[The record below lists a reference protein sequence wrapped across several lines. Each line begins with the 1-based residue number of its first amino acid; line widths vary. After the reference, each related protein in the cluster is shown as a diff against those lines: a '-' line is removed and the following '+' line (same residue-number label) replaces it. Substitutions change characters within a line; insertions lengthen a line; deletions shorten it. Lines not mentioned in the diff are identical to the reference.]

1 MLSGVR
7 RRPRL
12 LTTKTTKSTHRQM
25 FQFLKHIF
33 QTPSLAGSPKNLR
46 FLGCTRREGRG
57 GSCVLLLLLLLSCR
71 GPEIILPSEEEQRG
85 DTMHTEVQG
94 FYLLNE
100 GNMGSNKATLDYYD
114 YTTATYKR
122 NIFAEANPDIT
133 QGLGDVGND
142 LRIYGNRLYAV
153 INCSNLIEVMEATTA
168 KHIGQ
173 INIHNCRYL
182 AFADGYG
189 YCTSYAGPVQIGN
202 TQIGYVA
209 KFDTA
214 TLRIVHVGFQPDG
227 LEVVGTRLYVANSGG
242 YLSPNYERTLS
253 VIDLNTFRVLDT
265 IPVAPNLHRVQADHL
280 GQLWLNSRGDYYDTP
295 SRLYCLTLK
304 EVRSEVSSRFIG
316 SRTIDTTGDVPT
328 LSRTV
333 ETSKNSAQNATIDI
347 SLDSIDIPVSN
358 FTILGDSLYFCGI
371 QFSYITYEDEITYGV
386 IDIRTHQLLT
396 TRLITDSITLVK
408 PYGIAVH
415 PTTREIYITDAG
427 NYVTPGM
434 LYCFS
439 PQGDFKWSVRTG
451 DIPSA
456 ICFLWNHEQGTKS
469 QD

>member
-1 MLSGVR
+1 
-7 RRPRL
+7 
-12 LTTKTTKSTHRQM
+12 M

-57 GSCVLLLLLLLSCR
+57 GSFVLLLLLLLSCR

-85 DTMHTEVQG
+85 DTLHTEVQG

-122 NIFAEANPDIT
+122 NIFAEANSDIT

-153 INCSNLIEVMEATTA
+153 INCSNLIEVMDATTA

-173 INIHNCRYL
+173 LNIPNCRYL

-214 TLRIVHVGFQPDG
+214 TLRIVDTCHVGFQPDG
-227 LEVVGTRLYVANSGG
+227 LEVVGNRLYVANSGG
-242 YLSPNYERTLS
+242 YLAPDYDSTLS
-253 VIDLNTFRVLDT
+253 VIDLASFKQVAT

-280 GQLWLNSRGDYYDTP
+280 GQLWVSSRGDYFGTP
-295 SRLYCLTLK
+295 SRLFCLSL
-304 EVRSEVSSRFIG
+304 SS
-316 SRTIDTTGDVPT
+316 TT
-328 LSRTV
+328 
-333 ETSKNSAQNATIDI
+333 N
-347 SLDSIDIPVSN
+347 SLDTLNIPVSN
-358 FTILGDSLYFCGI
+358 FTILGDSLYYI
-371 QFSYITYEDEITYGV
+371 STEYSYETYEDVISYGIV
-386 IDIRTHQLLT
+386 NVRAHQPIQHH
-396 TRLITDSITLVK
+396 LITDGTTLVK

-439 PQGDFKWSVRTG
+439 PQGILQWSVRTG

-456 ICFLWNHEQGTKS
+456 ICFLWNQEQGTKN

>member
-1 MLSGVR
+1 ML
-7 RRPRL
+7 
-12 LTTKTTKSTHRQM
+12 
-25 FQFLKHIF
+25 QFLKHIF
-33 QTPSLAGSPKNLR
+33 QTPSL
-46 FLGCTRREGRG
+46 CREGRG

-153 INCSNLIEVMEATTA
+153 INCSNLIEVMDAPTA

-173 INIHNCRYL
+173 LNIPNCRYL

-214 TLRIVHVGFQPDG
+214 TLRIVDTCHVGFQPDG
-227 LEVVGTRLYVANSGG
+227 LEVVGNRLYVANSGG
-242 YLSPNYERTLS
+242 YLAPDYDSTLS
-253 VIDLNTFRVLDT
+253 VIDLASFKQVAT

-280 GQLWLNSRGDYYDTP
+280 GQLWVSSRGDYFDTP
-295 SRLYCLTLK
+295 SRLFCLSL
-304 EVRSEVSSRFIG
+304 SS
-316 SRTIDTTGDVPT
+316 TT
-328 LSRTV
+328 
-333 ETSKNSAQNATIDI
+333 N
-347 SLDSIDIPVSN
+347 SLDTLNIPVSN
-358 FTILGDSLYFCGI
+358 FCILGDSLYYI
-371 QFSYITYEDEITYGV
+371 STEYSYETYEDVISYGIV
-386 IDIRTHQLLT
+386 NVRTHQLLT
-396 TRLITDSITLVK
+396 TYLITDGTTLVK

-439 PQGDFKWSVRTG
+439 PQGILQWSVRTG

-456 ICFLWNHEQGTKS
+456 ICFLCGARNKEPRAKTKMLR
-469 QD
+469 

>member
-1 MLSGVR
+1 MG
-7 RRPRL
+7 L
-12 LTTKTTKSTHRQM
+12 L
-25 FQFLKHIF
+25 F
-33 QTPSLAGSPKNLR
+33 
-46 FLGCTRREGRG
+46 
-57 GSCVLLLLLLLSCR
+57 LLLLSCR
-71 GPEIILPSEEEQRG
+71 GPEIILPSEEEQKG
-85 DTMHTEVQG
+85 DTIHTEVQG

-114 YTTATYKR
+114 YTTATYTR
-122 NIFAEANPDIT
+122 NIFNEANPDIT

-142 LRIYGNRLYAV
+142 LRIYGGKLYAV
-153 INCSNLIEVMEATTA
+153 INCSNLIEVMDAPTA
-168 KHIGQ
+168 KHIAQ
-173 INIHNCRYL
+173 INIPNCRYL

-214 TLRIVHVGFQPDG
+214 TLRIVDTCHVGFQPDG

-253 VIDLNTFRVLDT
+253 VIDLATFQVVDT

-280 GQLWLNSRGDYYDTP
+280 GQLWVNSRGDYYDTP

-316 SRTIDTTGDVPT
+316 SRTKDATGDADVSPVAET
-328 LSRTV
+328 FKEVRSPGRTQSAEDDSKGSLNTV
-333 ETSKNSAQNATIDI
+333 ENATMAIP
-347 SLDSIDIPVSN
+347 LDSIDIPVSN
-358 FTILGDSLYFCGI
+358 FTILGDSLYFCGT

-439 PQGDFKWSVRTG
+439 PQGTLKWSVRTG

-456 ICFLWNHEQGTKS
+456 ICFLKGNPTSSKPRRG
-469 QD
+469 DID

>member
-1 MLSGVR
+1 ML
-7 RRPRL
+7 
-12 LTTKTTKSTHRQM
+12 
-25 FQFLKHIF
+25 QFLKHIF
-33 QTPSLAGSPKNLR
+33 HTSSLAGSPKNLR

-57 GSCVLLLLLLLSCR
+57 ESCLLLLFLLLSCR
-71 GPEIILPSEEEQRG
+71 GPEIILPSEEEQKG
-85 DTMHTEVQG
+85 DTIHSEVQG

-114 YTTATYKR
+114 YTTATYTR
-122 NIFAEANPDIT
+122 NIFNEANPDIT

-142 LRIYGNRLYAV
+142 LRIYGGKLYAV
-153 INCSNLIEVMEATTA
+153 INCSNLIEVMDAPTA
-168 KHIGQ
+168 KHIAQ
-173 INIHNCRYL
+173 INIPNCRYL

-214 TLRIVHVGFQPDG
+214 TLRIVDTCHVGFQPDG

-242 YLSPNYERTLS
+242 YLSPNYECTLS

-280 GQLWLNSRGDYYDTP
+280 GQLWLNSRGDYYDIP

-304 EVRSEVSSRFIG
+304 EVRSPG
-316 SRTIDTTGDVPT
+316 RTTDTTGDAGVSPA
-328 LSRTV
+328 V
-333 ETSKNSAQNATIDI
+333 ETSKNSVKNAIMDI
-347 SLDSIDIPVSN
+347 PLDSIDIPVSN
-358 FTILGDSLYFCGI
+358 FTILGDSLYFCGT

-396 TRLITDSITLVK
+396 THLITDSITLVK

-439 PQGDFKWSVRTG
+439 PQGNFQWSVRTG

-456 ICFLWNHEQGTKS
+456 ICFLKGNPTYSKPRRG
-469 QD
+469 DID

>member
-1 MLSGVR
+1 
-7 RRPRL
+7 
-12 LTTKTTKSTHRQM
+12 
-25 FQFLKHIF
+25 
-33 QTPSLAGSPKNLR
+33 
-46 FLGCTRREGRG
+46 
-57 GSCVLLLLLLLSCR
+57 
-71 GPEIILPSEEEQRG
+71 
-85 DTMHTEVQG
+85 MHTEVQG

-153 INCSNLIEVMEATTA
+153 INCSNLIEVMDATTA

-173 INIHNCRYL
+173 LNIPNCRYL

-214 TLRIVHVGFQPDG
+214 TLRIVDTCHVGFQPDG
-227 LEVVGTRLYVANSGG
+227 LEVVGNRLYVANSGG
-242 YLSPNYERTLS
+242 YLAPDYDSTLS
-253 VIDLNTFRVLDT
+253 IIDLASFKRVAT

-280 GQLWLNSRGDYYDTP
+280 GQLWVSSRGDYFDTP
-295 SRLYCLTLK
+295 SRLFCLSL
-304 EVRSEVSSRFIG
+304 SS
-316 SRTIDTTGDVPT
+316 TT
-328 LSRTV
+328 
-333 ETSKNSAQNATIDI
+333 N
-347 SLDSIDIPVSN
+347 SLDTLNIPVSN
-358 FTILGDSLYFCGI
+358 FTILGDSLYYI
-371 QFSYITYEDEITYGV
+371 STEYSYETYEDVISYGIV
-386 IDIRTHQLLT
+386 NVRTHQLLT
-396 TRLITDSITLVK
+396 TYLITDGTTLVK

-439 PQGDFKWSVRTG
+439 PQGILQWSVRTG

-456 ICFLWNHEQGTKS
+456 ICFIWNQEQGTKTKML
-469 QD
+469 

>member
-1 MLSGVR
+1 MGPVVLWW
-7 RRPRL
+7 
-12 LTTKTTKSTHRQM
+12 
-25 FQFLKHIF
+25 
-33 QTPSLAGSPKNLR
+33 
-46 FLGCTRREGRG
+46 
-57 GSCVLLLLLLLSCR
+57 VLLFLLSCR

-173 INIHNCRYL
+173 INIPNCRYL
-182 AFADGYG
+182 TFADGYG

-214 TLRIVHVGFQPDG
+214 TLRIVDTCHVGFQPDG
-227 LEVVGTRLYVANSGG
+227 LEVVGNRLYVANSGG
-242 YLSPNYERTLS
+242 YLAPDYDSTLS
-253 VIDLNTFRVLDT
+253 VIDLASFKQVAT

-280 GQLWLNSRGDYYDTP
+280 GQLWVSSRGDYFDTP
-295 SRLYCLTLK
+295 SRLFCLSL
-304 EVRSEVSSRFIG
+304 SS
-316 SRTIDTTGDVPT
+316 TT
-328 LSRTV
+328 
-333 ETSKNSAQNATIDI
+333 N
-347 SLDSIDIPVSN
+347 SLDTLNIPVSN
-358 FTILGDSLYFCGI
+358 FCILGDSLYYI
-371 QFSYITYEDEITYGV
+371 STEYSYETYEDIICYGIV
-386 IDIRTHQLLT
+386 DIRTHQSIQNH
-396 TRLITDSITLVK
+396 LITDGTTLVK

-427 NYVTPGM
+427 NYVTPGV

-439 PQGDFKWSVRTG
+439 PQGILQWSVRTG

-456 ICFLWNHEQGTKS
+456 IGFLWSQEQGTKS

>member
-1 MLSGVR
+1 ML
-7 RRPRL
+7 
-12 LTTKTTKSTHRQM
+12 
-25 FQFLKHIF
+25 QFLKHIF
-33 QTPSLAGSPKNLR
+33 QTPSL
-46 FLGCTRREGRG
+46 CREGRG
-57 GSCVLLLLLLLSCR
+57 GSSRVGVGLLLLLLLSCR
-71 GPEIILPSEEEQRG
+71 GPEIILPSEEEQKG
-85 DTMHTEVQG
+85 DTIHSEVQG

-114 YTTATYKR
+114 YTTATYTR
-122 NIFAEANPDIT
+122 NIFNEANPDIT

-142 LRIYGNRLYAV
+142 LRIYGGKLYAV
-153 INCSNLIEVMEATTA
+153 INCSNLIEVMDAPTA
-168 KHIGQ
+168 KHIAQ
-173 INIHNCRYL
+173 INIPNCRYL

-214 TLRIVHVGFQPDG
+214 TLRIVDTCHVGFQPDG

-280 GQLWLNSRGDYYDTP
+280 GQLWLNSRGDYYNTP
-295 SRLYCLTLK
+295 SRLYCLTASLGNGQGGG
-304 EVRSEVSSRFIG
+304 E
-316 SRTIDTTGDVPT
+316 RT
-328 LSRTV
+328 
-333 ETSKNSAQNATIDI
+333 DI

-371 QFSYITYEDEITYGV
+371 QFSYITYEEEITYGV

>member
-1 MLSGVR
+1 ML
-7 RRPRL
+7 
-12 LTTKTTKSTHRQM
+12 
-25 FQFLKHIF
+25 QFLTHIF
-33 QTPSLAGSPKNLR
+33 HTLPPFKVGQGWV
-46 FLGCTRREGRG
+46 FLF
-57 GSCVLLLLLLLSCR
+57 LLSCR

-153 INCSNLIEVMEATTA
+153 INCSNLIEVMDAPTA

-173 INIHNCRYL
+173 LNIPNCRYL

-214 TLRIVHVGFQPDG
+214 TLRIVDTCHVGFQPDG
-227 LEVVGTRLYVANSGG
+227 LEVVGNRLYVANSGG
-242 YLSPNYERTLS
+242 YLAPDYDSTLS
-253 VIDLNTFRVLDT
+253 VIDLASFKQVAT

-280 GQLWLNSRGDYYDTP
+280 GQLWVSSRGDYFDTP
-295 SRLYCLTLK
+295 SRLFCLSL
-304 EVRSEVSSRFIG
+304 SS
-316 SRTIDTTGDVPT
+316 TT
-328 LSRTV
+328 
-333 ETSKNSAQNATIDI
+333 N
-347 SLDSIDIPVSN
+347 SLDTLNIPVSN
-358 FTILGDSLYFCGI
+358 FTILGDSLYYI
-371 QFSYITYEDEITYGV
+371 STEYSYETYEDVISYGIV
-386 IDIRTHQLLT
+386 DIRTHQPIQNH
-396 TRLITDSITLVK
+396 LITDGTTLVK

-439 PQGDFKWSVRTG
+439 PQGILQWSVRTG

-456 ICFLWNHEQGTKS
+456 ICFLWSQEQGTKS

>member
-1 MLSGVR
+1 ML
-7 RRPRL
+7 
-12 LTTKTTKSTHRQM
+12 
-25 FQFLKHIF
+25 QFLTHIF
-33 QTPSLAGSPKNLR
+33 HTLPPFKGGQGR
-46 FLGCTRREGRG
+46 VFLPPFQVGLGW
-57 GSCVLLLLLLLSCR
+57 VFLILLSCR

-173 INIHNCRYL
+173 INIPNCRYL

-214 TLRIVHVGFQPDG
+214 TLRIVDTCHVGFQPDG
-227 LEVVGTRLYVANSGG
+227 LEVVGNRLYVANSGG
-242 YLSPNYERTLS
+242 YLAPDYDSTLS
-253 VIDLNTFRVLDT
+253 VIDLASFKQVAT

-280 GQLWLNSRGDYYDTP
+280 GQLWVSSRGDYFGTP
-295 SRLYCLTLK
+295 SRLFCLSL
-304 EVRSEVSSRFIG
+304 SS
-316 SRTIDTTGDVPT
+316 TT
-328 LSRTV
+328 
-333 ETSKNSAQNATIDI
+333 N
-347 SLDSIDIPVSN
+347 SLDTLNIPISN
-358 FTILGDSLYFCGI
+358 FCILGDSLYYI
-371 QFSYITYEDEITYGV
+371 STEYSYETYEDIICYGIV
-386 IDIRTHQLLT
+386 DIRTHQSIQNH
-396 TRLITDSITLVK
+396 LITDGTTLVK

-434 LYCFS
+434 LYCFL
-439 PQGDFKWSVRTG
+439 PQGILQWSVRTG

-456 ICFLWNHEQGTKS
+456 ICFLWSQEQGTKS

>member
-1 MLSGVR
+1 M
-7 RRPRL
+7 
-12 LTTKTTKSTHRQM
+12 HRHI
-25 FQFLKHIF
+25 FQFLTHIF
-33 QTPSLAGSPKNLR
+33 HSLPPFKECLGRVFLPS
-46 FLGCTRREGRG
+46 FVGRG
-57 GSCVLLLLLLLSCR
+57 GGGPVGLGWVFLFLLSCR

-85 DTMHTEVQG
+85 DTMHTEVRG

-153 INCSNLIEVMEATTA
+153 INCSNLIEVMDATTA

-173 INIHNCRYL
+173 LNIPNCRYL

-214 TLRIVHVGFQPDG
+214 TLRIVDTCHVGFQPDG
-227 LEVVGTRLYVANSGG
+227 LEVVGNRLYVANSGG
-242 YLSPNYERTLS
+242 YLAPDYDSTLS
-253 VIDLNTFRVLDT
+253 VIDLASFKQVAT

-280 GQLWLNSRGDYYDTP
+280 GQLWVSSRGDYFDIP
-295 SRLYCLTLK
+295 SRLFCLSL
-304 EVRSEVSSRFIG
+304 SS
-316 SRTIDTTGDVPT
+316 TT
-328 LSRTV
+328 
-333 ETSKNSAQNATIDI
+333 N
-347 SLDSIDIPVSN
+347 SLDTLNIPVSN
-358 FTILGDSLYFCGI
+358 FCILGDSLYYI
-371 QFSYITYEDEITYGV
+371 STEYSYETYEDIICYGIV
-386 IDIRTHQLLT
+386 DVRMHQPIQNH
-396 TRLITDSITLVK
+396 LITDGTTLVK
-408 PYGIAVH
+408 PYGITVH

-439 PQGDFKWSVRTG
+439 PQGILQWSVRTG

-456 ICFLWNHEQGTKS
+456 ICFLWSQEQGTKS
-469 QD
+469 QTNML

>member
-1 MLSGVR
+1 ML
-7 RRPRL
+7 
-12 LTTKTTKSTHRQM
+12 
-25 FQFLKHIF
+25 QFLKHIF
-33 QTPSLAGSPKNLR
+33 QTPSL
-46 FLGCTRREGRG
+46 CREGRG

-153 INCSNLIEVMEATTA
+153 INCSNLIEVMDATTA

-173 INIHNCRYL
+173 INIPNCRYL

-214 TLRIVHVGFQPDG
+214 TLRIVDTCHVGFQPDG
-227 LEVVGTRLYVANSGG
+227 LEVVGNRLYVANSGG
-242 YLSPNYERTLS
+242 YLAPDYDSTLS
-253 VIDLNTFRVLDT
+253 VIDLASFKQVAT

-280 GQLWLNSRGDYYDTP
+280 GQLWVSSRGDYFDTP
-295 SRLYCLTLK
+295 SRLFCLSL
-304 EVRSEVSSRFIG
+304 SS
-316 SRTIDTTGDVPT
+316 TT
-328 LSRTV
+328 
-333 ETSKNSAQNATIDI
+333 N
-347 SLDSIDIPVSN
+347 SLDTLNIPVSN
-358 FTILGDSLYFCGI
+358 FCILGDSLYYI
-371 QFSYITYEDEITYGV
+371 STEYSYETYEDMISYGIV
-386 IDIRTHQLLT
+386 NIRTHQPIQNH
-396 TRLITDSITLVK
+396 LITDGTTLVK

-439 PQGDFKWSVRTG
+439 PQGILQWSVRTG

-456 ICFLWNHEQGTKS
+456 ICFLWSQEQGTKS

>member
-1 MLSGVR
+1 ML
-7 RRPRL
+7 
-12 LTTKTTKSTHRQM
+12 
-25 FQFLKHIF
+25 QFLKHIF
-33 QTPSLAGSPKNLR
+33 QTPSL
-46 FLGCTRREGRG
+46 CREGRG

-153 INCSNLIEVMEATTA
+153 INCSNLIEVMDATTA

-173 INIHNCRYL
+173 INIPNCRYL

-214 TLRIVHVGFQPDG
+214 TLRIVDTCHVGFQPDG
-227 LEVVGTRLYVANSGG
+227 LEVVGNRLYVANSGG
-242 YLSPNYERTLS
+242 YLAPDYDSTLS
-253 VIDLNTFRVLDT
+253 VIDLASFKQVAT

-280 GQLWLNSRGDYYDTP
+280 GQLWVSSRGDYFDTP
-295 SRLYCLTLK
+295 SRLFCLSL
-304 EVRSEVSSRFIG
+304 SS
-316 SRTIDTTGDVPT
+316 TT
-328 LSRTV
+328 
-333 ETSKNSAQNATIDI
+333 N
-347 SLDSIDIPVSN
+347 SLDTLNIPVSN
-358 FTILGDSLYFCGI
+358 FCILGDSLYYI
-371 QFSYITYEDEITYGV
+371 STEYSYETYEDVISYGIV
-386 IDIRTHQLLT
+386 DIRTHQLLT
-396 TRLITDSITLVK
+396 TYLITDGTTLVK

-439 PQGDFKWSVRTG
+439 PQGSLQWSVRTG

-456 ICFLWNHEQGTKS
+456 ICFLWSQEQGTKS

>member
-1 MLSGVR
+1 ML
-7 RRPRL
+7 P
-12 LTTKTTKSTHRQM
+12 
-25 FQFLKHIF
+25 FLKHIF
-33 QTPSLAGSPKNLR
+33 HTPSLAGSPKNLR

-153 INCSNLIEVMEATTA
+153 INCSNLIEVMDATTA

-173 INIHNCRYL
+173 INIPNCRYL

-214 TLRIVHVGFQPDG
+214 TLRIVDTCHVGFQPDG
-227 LEVVGTRLYVANSGG
+227 LEVVGNRLYVANSGG
-242 YLSPNYERTLS
+242 YLAPDYDSTLS
-253 VIDLNTFRVLDT
+253 VIDLASFKQVAT

-280 GQLWLNSRGDYYDTP
+280 GQLWVSSRGDYFDTP
-295 SRLYCLTLK
+295 SRLFCLSL
-304 EVRSEVSSRFIG
+304 SS
-316 SRTIDTTGDVPT
+316 TT
-328 LSRTV
+328 
-333 ETSKNSAQNATIDI
+333 N
-347 SLDSIDIPVSN
+347 SLDTLNIPVSN
-358 FTILGDSLYFCGI
+358 FCILGDSLYYI
-371 QFSYITYEDEITYGV
+371 STEYSYETYEDVISYGIV
-386 IDIRTHQLLT
+386 DIRTHQLLT
-396 TRLITDSITLVK
+396 TYLITDGTTLVK

>member
-1 MLSGVR
+1 ML
-7 RRPRL
+7 
-12 LTTKTTKSTHRQM
+12 
-25 FQFLKHIF
+25 QFLTHIF
-33 QTPSLAGSPKNLR
+33 HSLPPFK
-46 FLGCTRREGRG
+46 G
-57 GSCVLLLLLLLSCR
+57 GPGWVLLLFLLSCR

-153 INCSNLIEVMEATTA
+153 INCSNLIEVMDATTA

-173 INIHNCRYL
+173 INIPNCRYL

-214 TLRIVHVGFQPDG
+214 TLRIVDTCHVGFQPDG
-227 LEVVGTRLYVANSGG
+227 LEVVGNRLYVANSGG
-242 YLSPNYERTLS
+242 YLAPDYDSTLS
-253 VIDLNTFRVLDT
+253 VIDLASFKQVAT

-280 GQLWLNSRGDYYDTP
+280 GQLWVSSRGDYFDTP

-304 EVRSEVSSRFIG
+304 EVRSPG
-316 SRTIDTTGDVPT
+316 RTIDTTGDAGVSPA
-328 LSRTV
+328 V
-333 ETSKNSAQNATIDI
+333 ETSKNSVQNATMDI
-347 SLDSIDIPVSN
+347 PLDSIDIPVSS
-358 FTILGDSLYFCGI
+358 FTILGDSLYFCGT
-371 QFSYITYEDEITYGV
+371 QFSYITYEDEITYGIV
-386 IDIRTHQLLT
+386 DIRTHQLLT
-396 TRLITDSITLVK
+396 TYLITDGTTLVK

-415 PTTREIYITDAG
+415 PTTREIYITDAS

-439 PQGDFKWSVRTG
+439 PQGILQWSVRTG

-456 ICFLWNHEQGTKS
+456 ICFLWSQEQGSKN

>member
-1 MLSGVR
+1 M
-7 RRPRL
+7 
-12 LTTKTTKSTHRQM
+12 HRHI
-25 FQFLKHIF
+25 FQFLTHILH
-33 QTPSLAGSPKNLR
+33 SLPPFKRVHQGRVIFPPFKGWQGRVILPP
-46 FLGCTRREGRG
+46 FKVGLGW
-57 GSCVLLLLLLLSCR
+57 VFFFLLSCR

-153 INCSNLIEVMEATTA
+153 INCSNLIEVMDAPTA

-173 INIHNCRYL
+173 LNIPNCRYL

-214 TLRIVHVGFQPDG
+214 TLRIVDTCHVGFQPDG
-227 LEVVGTRLYVANSGG
+227 LEVVGNRLYVANSGG
-242 YLSPNYERTLS
+242 YLAPDYDSTLS
-253 VIDLNTFRVLDT
+253 VIDLASFKQVAT

-280 GQLWLNSRGDYYDTP
+280 GQLWVSSRGDYFDTP
-295 SRLYCLTLK
+295 SRLFCLSL
-304 EVRSEVSSRFIG
+304 SS
-316 SRTIDTTGDVPT
+316 TT
-328 LSRTV
+328 
-333 ETSKNSAQNATIDI
+333 N
-347 SLDSIDIPVSN
+347 SLDTLNIPVSN
-358 FTILGDSLYFCGI
+358 FTILGDSLYYI
-371 QFSYITYEDEITYGV
+371 STEYSYETYEDIICYGIV
-386 IDIRTHQLLT
+386 DIRTHQSIQNH
-396 TRLITDSITLVK
+396 LITDGTTLVK

-439 PQGDFKWSVRTG
+439 PQGILQWSVRTG

-456 ICFLWNHEQGTKS
+456 ICFLWNQEQGTKS

>member
-1 MLSGVR
+1 ML
-7 RRPRL
+7 
-12 LTTKTTKSTHRQM
+12 
-25 FQFLKHIF
+25 QFLTHIF
-33 QTPSLAGSPKNLR
+33 HTLPPFKVGHGWV
-46 FLGCTRREGRG
+46 FLF
-57 GSCVLLLLLLLSCR
+57 LLSCR

-85 DTMHTEVQG
+85 DTMHTEVRG

-153 INCSNLIEVMEATTA
+153 INCSNLIEVMDAPTA

-173 INIHNCRYL
+173 LNIPNCRYL

-214 TLRIVHVGFQPDG
+214 TLRIVDTCHVGFQPDG
-227 LEVVGTRLYVANSGG
+227 LEVVGNRLYVANSGG
-242 YLSPNYERTLS
+242 YLAPDYDSTLS
-253 VIDLNTFRVLDT
+253 VIDLASFKQVAT

-280 GQLWLNSRGDYYDTP
+280 GQLWVSSRGDYFDTP
-295 SRLYCLTLK
+295 SRLFCLSL
-304 EVRSEVSSRFIG
+304 SS
-316 SRTIDTTGDVPT
+316 TT
-328 LSRTV
+328 
-333 ETSKNSAQNATIDI
+333 N
-347 SLDSIDIPVSN
+347 SLDTLNIPVSN
-358 FTILGDSLYFCGI
+358 FTILGDSLYYI
-371 QFSYITYEDEITYGV
+371 STEYSYETYEDIICYGIV
-386 IDIRTHQLLT
+386 DIRTHQPIQNH
-396 TRLITDSITLVK
+396 LITDGTTLVK

-439 PQGDFKWSVRTG
+439 PQGILQWSVRTG

-456 ICFLWNHEQGTKS
+456 ICFLWSQEQGTKS

>member
-1 MLSGVR
+1 ML
-7 RRPRL
+7 
-12 LTTKTTKSTHRQM
+12 
-25 FQFLKHIF
+25 QFLTHIF
-33 QTPSLAGSPKNLR
+33 HSLPPFKECPGRVILPP
-46 FLGCTRREGRG
+46 FVGRG
-57 GSCVLLLLLLLSCR
+57 GVGPVVLGWVLLFLLSCR

-153 INCSNLIEVMEATTA
+153 INCSNLIEVMDAPTA

-173 INIHNCRYL
+173 LNIPNCRYL

-214 TLRIVHVGFQPDG
+214 TLRIVDTCHVGFQPDG
-227 LEVVGTRLYVANSGG
+227 LEVVGNRLYVANSGG
-242 YLSPNYERTLS
+242 YLAPDYDSTLS
-253 VIDLNTFRVLDT
+253 VIDLASFKQVAT

-280 GQLWLNSRGDYYDTP
+280 GQLWVSSRGDYFDTP
-295 SRLYCLTLK
+295 SRLFCLSLN
-304 EVRSEVSSRFIG
+304 
-316 SRTIDTTGDVPT
+316 TT
-328 LSRTV
+328 
-333 ETSKNSAQNATIDI
+333 N
-347 SLDSIDIPVSN
+347 SLDTLNIPVSN
-358 FTILGDSLYFCGI
+358 FCILGDSLYYI
-371 QFSYITYEDEITYGV
+371 STEYSYETYEDIICYGIV
-386 IDIRTHQLLT
+386 DIRTHQSIQNH
-396 TRLITDSITLVK
+396 LITDGTTLVK

-439 PQGDFKWSVRTG
+439 PQGILQWSVRTG

-456 ICFLWNHEQGTKS
+456 ICFIWNQEQGTKS

>member
-1 MLSGVR
+1 MLS
-7 RRPRL
+7 
-12 LTTKTTKSTHRQM
+12 
-25 FQFLKHIF
+25 FLKHIF
-33 QTPSLAGSPKNLR
+33 HTPSIYS
-46 FLGCTRREGRG
+46 EGRG
-57 GSCVLLLLLLLSCR
+57 GGFFPPFVGRVGVGLLLLLSCR
-71 GPEIILPSEEEQRG
+71 GPEIILPSEEEQKG
-85 DTMHTEVQG
+85 DTIHSEVQG

-100 GNMGSNKATLDYYD
+100 GNMGSNKATLDYYN
-114 YTTATYKR
+114 YTTATYMR
-122 NIFAEANPDIT
+122 NIFNEANPDIT

-142 LRIYGNRLYAV
+142 LRIYGGKLYAV
-153 INCSNLIEVMEATTA
+153 INCSNLIEVMDAPTA
-168 KHIGQ
+168 KHIAQ
-173 INIHNCRYL
+173 INIPNCRYL

-214 TLRIVHVGFQPDG
+214 TLRIVDTCHVGFQPDG
-227 LEVVGTRLYVANSGG
+227 LEVVGNRLYVANSGG

-253 VIDLNTFRVLDT
+253 VIDLNTFRVADT

-280 GQLWLNSRGDYYDTP
+280 GQLWLNSRGDYYNTP
-295 SRLYCLTLK
+295 SRLYCLTASLGNGQGG
-304 EVRSEVSSRFIG
+304 EE
-316 SRTIDTTGDVPT
+316 RT
-328 LSRTV
+328 
-333 ETSKNSAQNATIDI
+333 DI
-347 SLDSIDIPVSN
+347 PLDSIDIPVSN
-358 FTILGDSLYFCGI
+358 FTILGDSLYFCGT

-439 PQGDFKWSVRTG
+439 PQGNFQWSVRTG

-456 ICFLWNHEQGTKS
+456 ICFLWSPEQRTKS

>member
-1 MLSGVR
+1 ML
-7 RRPRL
+7 
-12 LTTKTTKSTHRQM
+12 
-25 FQFLKHIF
+25 QFLTHIF
-33 QTPSLAGSPKNLR
+33 HTLPPFKGG
-46 FLGCTRREGRG
+46 LGW
-57 GSCVLLLLLLLSCR
+57 VLLILLSCR

-173 INIHNCRYL
+173 INIPNCRYL

-214 TLRIVHVGFQPDG
+214 TLRIVDTCHVGFQPDG
-227 LEVVGTRLYVANSGG
+227 LEVVGNRLYVANSGG
-242 YLSPNYERTLS
+242 YLAPDYDSTLS
-253 VIDLNTFRVLDT
+253 VIDLASFKQVAT

-280 GQLWLNSRGDYYDTP
+280 GQLWVSSRGDYFDTP
-295 SRLYCLTLK
+295 SRLFCLSL
-304 EVRSEVSSRFIG
+304 SS
-316 SRTIDTTGDVPT
+316 TT
-328 LSRTV
+328 
-333 ETSKNSAQNATIDI
+333 N
-347 SLDSIDIPVSN
+347 SLDTLNIPVSN
-358 FTILGDSLYFCGI
+358 FTILGDSLYYI
-371 QFSYITYEDEITYGV
+371 STEYSYETYEDKICYGIV
-386 IDIRTHQLLT
+386 DIRTHQLLT
-396 TRLITDSITLVK
+396 TYLITDGTTLVK

-439 PQGDFKWSVRTG
+439 PQGILQWSVRTG

-456 ICFLWNHEQGTKS
+456 ICFIWNQEQGTKS

>member
-1 MLSGVR
+1 ML
-7 RRPRL
+7 
-12 LTTKTTKSTHRQM
+12 
-25 FQFLKHIF
+25 QFLKHIF
-33 QTPSLAGSPKNLR
+33 QTPSL
-46 FLGCTRREGRG
+46 CREGRG
-57 GSCVLLLLLLLSCR
+57 GSCVLLLLFLLSCR

-153 INCSNLIEVMEATTA
+153 INCSNLIEVMDAPTA

-173 INIHNCRYL
+173 LNIPNCRYL

-214 TLRIVHVGFQPDG
+214 TLRIVDTCHVGFQPDG
-227 LEVVGTRLYVANSGG
+227 LEVVGNRLYVANSGG
-242 YLSPNYERTLS
+242 YLAPDYDSTLS
-253 VIDLNTFRVLDT
+253 IIDLASFKQVAT
-265 IPVAPNLHRVQADHL
+265 ISVAPNLHRVQADHL
-280 GQLWLNSRGDYYDTP
+280 GQLWVSSRGDYFDTP
-295 SRLYCLTLK
+295 SRLFCLSL
-304 EVRSEVSSRFIG
+304 SS
-316 SRTIDTTGDVPT
+316 TTY
-328 LSRTV
+328 
-333 ETSKNSAQNATIDI
+333 
-347 SLDSIDIPVSN
+347 SLDTLNIPVSN
-358 FTILGDSLYFCGI
+358 FCILGDSLYYI
-371 QFSYITYEDEITYGV
+371 STEYSYETYEDIICHGIV
-386 IDIRTHQLLT
+386 NVRTHQPLT
-396 TRLITDSITLVK
+396 TYLITDCTTLVK

-439 PQGDFKWSVRTG
+439 PQGSLQWSVRTG

-456 ICFLWNHEQGTKS
+456 ICFLWSQEQ
-469 QD
+469 

>member
-1 MLSGVR
+1 ML
-7 RRPRL
+7 
-12 LTTKTTKSTHRQM
+12 
-25 FQFLKHIF
+25 QFLTHIF
-33 QTPSLAGSPKNLR
+33 HTLPPFKGGQGR
-46 FLGCTRREGRG
+46 VFLPPFQVGLGW
-57 GSCVLLLLLLLSCR
+57 VFLILLSCR

-85 DTMHTEVQG
+85 DTMHTAVQG

-153 INCSNLIEVMEATTA
+153 INCSNLIEVMEATPA

-173 INIHNCRYL
+173 INLPNCRYL

-214 TLRIVHVGFQPDG
+214 TLRIVDTCHVGFQPDG
-227 LEVVGTRLYVANSGG
+227 LEVVGNRLYVANSGG
-242 YLSPNYERTLS
+242 YLAPDYDSTLS
-253 VIDLNTFRVLDT
+253 VIDLASFKQVAT

-280 GQLWLNSRGDYYDTP
+280 GQLWVSSRGDYFGTP
-295 SRLYCLTLK
+295 SRLFCLSL
-304 EVRSEVSSRFIG
+304 SS
-316 SRTIDTTGDVPT
+316 TT
-328 LSRTV
+328 
-333 ETSKNSAQNATIDI
+333 N
-347 SLDSIDIPVSN
+347 SLDTLNIPISN
-358 FTILGDSLYFCGI
+358 FCILGDSLYYI
-371 QFSYITYEDEITYGV
+371 STEYSYETYEDIICYGIV
-386 IDIRTHQLLT
+386 DIRTHQSIQNH
-396 TRLITDSITLVK
+396 LITDGTTLVK

-434 LYCFS
+434 LYCFL
-439 PQGDFKWSVRTG
+439 PQGILQWSVRTG

-456 ICFLWNHEQGTKS
+456 ICFLWSQEQGTKS

>member
-1 MLSGVR
+1 ML
-7 RRPRL
+7 
-12 LTTKTTKSTHRQM
+12 
-25 FQFLKHIF
+25 QFLKHIF
-33 QTPSLAGSPKNLR
+33 HTPSL
-46 FLGCTRREGRG
+46 CREGRG
-57 GSCVLLLLLLLSCR
+57 GSSRVGLGLLLLLFLLSCR
-71 GPEIILPSEEEQRG
+71 GPEIILPSEEEQKG
-85 DTMHTEVQG
+85 DTIHTEVKG

-114 YTTATYKR
+114 YTTATYTR
-122 NIFAEANPDIT
+122 NIFAEANSDIT

-142 LRIYGNRLYAV
+142 LRIYGGKLYAV
-153 INCSNLIEVMEATTA
+153 INCSNLIEVMDAPTA
-168 KHIGQ
+168 KHIAQ
-173 INIHNCRYL
+173 INIPNCRYL

-214 TLRIVHVGFQPDG
+214 TLRIVDTCHVGFQPDG
-227 LEVVGTRLYVANSGG
+227 LEVVGSRLYVANSGG

-265 IPVAPNLHRVQADHL
+265 IPVAPNLHRVQSDHL

-295 SRLYCLTLK
+295 SKLYCLTASLGNGQGG
-304 EVRSEVSSRFIG
+304 EE
-316 SRTIDTTGDVPT
+316 RTDFP
-328 LSRTV
+328 
-333 ETSKNSAQNATIDI
+333 
-347 SLDSIDIPVSN
+347 LDSIDIPVSN
-358 FTILGDSLYFCGI
+358 FTILGDSLYFCGT
-371 QFSYITYEDEITYGV
+371 QFSYIAYEDEITYGV

-396 TRLITDSITLVK
+396 THLITDSITLVK

-456 ICFLWNHEQGTKS
+456 ICFLWSHEQGTKS

>member
-1 MLSGVR
+1 ML
-7 RRPRL
+7 
-12 LTTKTTKSTHRQM
+12 
-25 FQFLKHIF
+25 QFLKHIF
-33 QTPSLAGSPKNLR
+33 QTPSL
-46 FLGCTRREGRG
+46 CREGRG
-57 GSCVLLLLLLLSCR
+57 GSCVLLLLFLLSCR

-153 INCSNLIEVMEATTA
+153 INCSNLIEVMDATTA

-173 INIHNCRYL
+173 INIPNCRYL
-182 AFADGYG
+182 TFADGYG

-214 TLRIVHVGFQPDG
+214 TLRIVDTCHVGFQPDG
-227 LEVVGTRLYVANSGG
+227 LEVVGNRLYVANSGG
-242 YLSPNYERTLS
+242 YLAPNYDSTLS
-253 VIDLNTFRVLDT
+253 VIDLASFKQVAT

-280 GQLWLNSRGDYYDTP
+280 GQLWGSSRGDYFDTP
-295 SRLYCLTLK
+295 SRLFCLSL
-304 EVRSEVSSRFIG
+304 SS
-316 SRTIDTTGDVPT
+316 TT
-328 LSRTV
+328 
-333 ETSKNSAQNATIDI
+333 N
-347 SLDSIDIPVSN
+347 SLDTLNIPVSN
-358 FTILGDSLYFCGI
+358 FTILGDSLYYI
-371 QFSYITYEDEITYGV
+371 STEYSYETYEDVICYGIV
-386 IDIRTHQLLT
+386 DIRTHQPIQNH
-396 TRLITDSITLVK
+396 LITDGTTLVK
-408 PYGIAVH
+408 PDGIAVH

-439 PQGDFKWSVRTG
+439 PQGILQWSVRTG

-456 ICFLWNHEQGTKS
+456 ICFLWSQEQ
-469 QD
+469 

>member
-1 MLSGVR
+1 ML
-7 RRPRL
+7 
-12 LTTKTTKSTHRQM
+12 
-25 FQFLKHIF
+25 QFLTHIF
-33 QTPSLAGSPKNLR
+33 HTLPPFKGGQGRVIFPPFKGGLGWV
-46 FLGCTRREGRG
+46 FLF
-57 GSCVLLLLLLLSCR
+57 LLSCR

-114 YTTATYKR
+114 YTMATYKR

-153 INCSNLIEVMEATTA
+153 INCSNLIEVMDATTA

-173 INIHNCRYL
+173 LNIPNCRYL

-214 TLRIVHVGFQPDG
+214 TLRIVDTCHVGFQPDG
-227 LEVVGTRLYVANSGG
+227 LEVVGNLLYVANSGG
-242 YLSPNYERTLS
+242 YLAPDYDSTLS
-253 VIDLNTFRVLDT
+253 VIDLASFKQVTT

-280 GQLWLNSRGDYYDTP
+280 GQLWVSSRGDYFDTP
-295 SRLYCLTLK
+295 SRLFCLSL
-304 EVRSEVSSRFIG
+304 SS
-316 SRTIDTTGDVPT
+316 TT
-328 LSRTV
+328 
-333 ETSKNSAQNATIDI
+333 N
-347 SLDSIDIPVSN
+347 SLDTLNIPVSN
-358 FTILGDSLYFCGI
+358 FTILGDSLYYI
-371 QFSYITYEDEITYGV
+371 STEYSYETYEDVISYGIV
-386 IDIRTHQLLT
+386 DIRTHQSIQNH
-396 TRLITDSITLVK
+396 LITDGTTLVK

-439 PQGDFKWSVRTG
+439 PQGSLQWSVRTG

-456 ICFLWNHEQGTKS
+456 ICFLWSQEQGTKS

>member
-1 MLSGVR
+1 ML
-7 RRPRL
+7 
-12 LTTKTTKSTHRQM
+12 
-25 FQFLKHIF
+25 QFLKHIF
-33 QTPSLAGSPKNLR
+33 QTPSL
-46 FLGCTRREGRG
+46 CREGRG
-57 GSCVLLLLLLLSCR
+57 GSCVLLLLFLLSCR

-153 INCSNLIEVMEATTA
+153 INCSNLIEVMDARSA

-173 INIHNCRYL
+173 LNIPNCRYL

-214 TLRIVHVGFQPDG
+214 TLRIVDTCHVGFQPDG
-227 LEVVGTRLYVANSGG
+227 LEVVGNRLYVANSGG
-242 YLSPNYERTLS
+242 YLAPDYDSTLS
-253 VIDLNTFRVLDT
+253 VIDLASFKQVAT

-280 GQLWLNSRGDYYDTP
+280 GQLWVSSRGDYFGTP
-295 SRLYCLTLK
+295 SRLFCLSL
-304 EVRSEVSSRFIG
+304 SS
-316 SRTIDTTGDVPT
+316 TT
-328 LSRTV
+328 
-333 ETSKNSAQNATIDI
+333 N
-347 SLDSIDIPVSN
+347 SLDTLNIPVSN
-358 FTILGDSLYFCGI
+358 FCILGDSLYYI
-371 QFSYITYEDEITYGV
+371 STEYSYETYEDIICYGIV
-386 IDIRTHQLLT
+386 NVRTHQPLT
-396 TRLITDSITLVK
+396 TYLITDGTTLVK

-439 PQGDFKWSVRTG
+439 PQGILQWSVRTG

-456 ICFLWNHEQGTKS
+456 ICFLWNQEQGTKS

>member
-1 MLSGVR
+1 ML
-7 RRPRL
+7 
-12 LTTKTTKSTHRQM
+12 
-25 FQFLKHIF
+25 QFLTHIF
-33 QTPSLAGSPKNLR
+33 HTLPPFKGWQGR
-46 FLGCTRREGRG
+46 VFLPPFKGGQGRVFFKECPGRG
-57 GSCVLLLLLLLSCR
+57 ILPPFKGGLGWVFLILISCR

-153 INCSNLIEVMEATTA
+153 INCSNLIEVMEAPTA

-173 INIHNCRYL
+173 LNIPNCRYL

-214 TLRIVHVGFQPDG
+214 TLRIVDTCHVGFQPDG
-227 LEVVGTRLYVANSGG
+227 LEVVGNRLYVANSGG
-242 YLSPNYERTLS
+242 YLAPDYDSTLS
-253 VIDLNTFRVLDT
+253 VIDLASFKQVAT

-280 GQLWLNSRGDYYDTP
+280 RQLWVSSRGDYFDTP
-295 SRLYCLTLK
+295 SRLFCLSLN
-304 EVRSEVSSRFIG
+304 
-316 SRTIDTTGDVPT
+316 TTNSLDT
-328 LSRTV
+328 LS
-333 ETSKNSAQNATIDI
+333 
-347 SLDSIDIPVSN
+347 IPVSN
-358 FTILGDSLYFCGI
+358 FTILGDSLYYI
-371 QFSYITYEDEITYGV
+371 STEYSYETYEDIICYGIV
-386 IDIRTHQLLT
+386 NIRTHQPIQNH
-396 TRLITDSITLVK
+396 LITDGTTLVK

-439 PQGDFKWSVRTG
+439 PQGILQWSVRTG

-456 ICFLWNHEQGTKS
+456 ICFLWNQEQGTKS

>member
-1 MLSGVR
+1 ML
-7 RRPRL
+7 
-12 LTTKTTKSTHRQM
+12 
-25 FQFLKHIF
+25 QFLKHIF
-33 QTPSLAGSPKNLR
+33 QTPSL
-46 FLGCTRREGRG
+46 CREGRG
-57 GSCVLLLLLLLSCR
+57 GSCVLLLLLLLLLSCR

-85 DTMHTEVQG
+85 DTMHTEVRG

-133 QGLGDVGND
+133 QGIGDVGND

-153 INCSNLIEVMEATTA
+153 INCSNLIEVMDATTA

-173 INIHNCRYL
+173 LNIPNCRYL
-182 AFADGYG
+182 AFADGHG

-214 TLRIVHVGFQPDG
+214 TLRIVDTCHVGFQPDG
-227 LEVVGTRLYVANSGG
+227 LEVVGNRLYVANSGG
-242 YLSPNYERTLS
+242 YLAPDYDSTLS
-253 VIDLNTFRVLDT
+253 VIDLASFKRVAT

-280 GQLWLNSRGDYYDTP
+280 GQLWVSSRGDYFDTP
-295 SRLYCLTLK
+295 SRLFCLSL
-304 EVRSEVSSRFIG
+304 SS
-316 SRTIDTTGDVPT
+316 TT
-328 LSRTV
+328 
-333 ETSKNSAQNATIDI
+333 N
-347 SLDSIDIPVSN
+347 SLDTLNLPVSN
-358 FTILGDSLYFCGI
+358 FCILGDSLYYI
-371 QFSYITYEDEITYGV
+371 STEYSYETYEDVISYGIV
-386 IDIRTHQLLT
+386 DIRTHQPIQNH
-396 TRLITDSITLVK
+396 LITDGTTLVK

-439 PQGDFKWSVRTG
+439 PQGSLKWSVRTG

-456 ICFLWNHEQGTKS
+456 ICFLWSQEQGTKS

>member
-1 MLSGVR
+1 
-7 RRPRL
+7 
-12 LTTKTTKSTHRQM
+12 
-25 FQFLKHIF
+25 
-33 QTPSLAGSPKNLR
+33 
-46 FLGCTRREGRG
+46 
-57 GSCVLLLLLLLSCR
+57 
-71 GPEIILPSEEEQRG
+71 
-85 DTMHTEVQG
+85 MHTEVRG

-153 INCSNLIEVMEATTA
+153 INCSNLIEVMEAPTA

-173 INIHNCRYL
+173 LNIPNCRYL

-214 TLRIVHVGFQPDG
+214 TLRIVDTCHVGFQPDG
-227 LEVVGTRLYVANSGG
+227 LEVVGNRLYVANSGG
-242 YLSPNYERTLS
+242 YLAPDYDSTLS
-253 VIDLNTFRVLDT
+253 VIDLASFKQVAT
-265 IPVAPNLHRVQADHL
+265 ISVAPNLHRVQADHL
-280 GQLWLNSRGDYYDTP
+280 GQLWVSSRGDYFDTP
-295 SRLYCLTLK
+295 SRLFCLSL
-304 EVRSEVSSRFIG
+304 SS
-316 SRTIDTTGDVPT
+316 TT
-328 LSRTV
+328 
-333 ETSKNSAQNATIDI
+333 N
-347 SLDSIDIPVSN
+347 SIDSLNIPVSN
-358 FTILGDSLYFCGI
+358 FCILGDSLYYI
-371 QFSYITYEDEITYGV
+371 STEYSYETYEDVISYGIV
-386 IDIRTHQLLT
+386 DIRMHQSIQNH
-396 TRLITDSITLVK
+396 LITDGTTLVK

-434 LYCFS
+434 LYCFL
-439 PQGDFKWSVRTG
+439 PQGILQWSVRTG

-456 ICFLWNHEQGTKS
+456 ICFLWNQEQGTKS

>member
-1 MLSGVR
+1 ML
-7 RRPRL
+7 
-12 LTTKTTKSTHRQM
+12 
-25 FQFLKHIF
+25 QFLTNIF
-33 QTPSLAGSPKNLR
+33 HTLPPFKVGQ
-46 FLGCTRREGRG
+46 GRG
-57 GSCVLLLLLLLSCR
+57 ILPPFKGGLGWVLFLLLSCR

-153 INCSNLIEVMEATTA
+153 INCSNLIEVMDARSA

-173 INIHNCRYL
+173 LNIPNCRYL

-214 TLRIVHVGFQPDG
+214 TLRIVDTCHVGFQPDG
-227 LEVVGTRLYVANSGG
+227 LEVVGNRLYVANSGG
-242 YLSPNYERTLS
+242 YLAPDYDSTLS
-253 VIDLNTFRVLDT
+253 VIDLASFKRVAT

-280 GQLWLNSRGDYYDTP
+280 GQLWVSSRGDYFDTP
-295 SRLYCLTLK
+295 SRLFCLSL
-304 EVRSEVSSRFIG
+304 SS
-316 SRTIDTTGDVPT
+316 TT
-328 LSRTV
+328 
-333 ETSKNSAQNATIDI
+333 N
-347 SLDSIDIPVSN
+347 SLDTLNIPVSN
-358 FTILGDSLYFCGI
+358 FCILGDSLYYI
-371 QFSYITYEDEITYGV
+371 STEYSYETYEDIICYGIV
-386 IDIRTHQLLT
+386 DIRTHQPLT
-396 TRLITDSITLVK
+396 TYLITDGTTLVK

-439 PQGDFKWSVRTG
+439 PQGILQWSVRTG

-456 ICFLWNHEQGTKS
+456 ICFIWNQEQGTKS

>member
-1 MLSGVR
+1 ML
-7 RRPRL
+7 
-12 LTTKTTKSTHRQM
+12 
-25 FQFLKHIF
+25 QFLTHIF
-33 QTPSLAGSPKNLR
+33 HSLPPFVGRVGVGPVG
-46 FLGCTRREGRG
+46 LGCIF
-57 GSCVLLLLLLLSCR
+57 LFLLSCR

-85 DTMHTEVQG
+85 DTMHTEVLG

-142 LRIYGNRLYAV
+142 LRIYGNRLYAA
-153 INCSNLIEVMEATTA
+153 INCSNLIEVMDATTA

-173 INIHNCRYL
+173 INIPNCRYL

-214 TLRIVHVGFQPDG
+214 TLRIVDTCHVGFQPDG
-227 LEVVGTRLYVANSGG
+227 LEVVGNRLYVANSGG
-242 YLSPNYERTLS
+242 YLAPDYDSTLS
-253 VIDLNTFRVLDT
+253 VIDLASFKQVAT

-280 GQLWLNSRGDYYDTP
+280 GQLWVSSRGDYFDTP
-295 SRLYCLTLK
+295 SRLFCLSLN
-304 EVRSEVSSRFIG
+304 
-316 SRTIDTTGDVPT
+316 TT
-328 LSRTV
+328 
-333 ETSKNSAQNATIDI
+333 N
-347 SLDSIDIPVSN
+347 SLDTLNIPVSN
-358 FTILGDSLYFCGI
+358 FTILGDSLYYI
-371 QFSYITYEDEITYGV
+371 STEYSYETYEDTICYGIV
-386 IDIRTHQLLT
+386 DIRTHQPIQNH
-396 TRLITDSITLVK
+396 LITDGTTLVK

-415 PTTREIYITDAG
+415 PTTRDIYITDAG

-439 PQGDFKWSVRTG
+439 PQGSLQWSVRTG

-456 ICFLWNHEQGTKS
+456 ICFIWNQEQGTKS

>member
-1 MLSGVR
+1 ML
-7 RRPRL
+7 
-12 LTTKTTKSTHRQM
+12 
-25 FQFLKHIF
+25 QFLKHIF
-33 QTPSLAGSPKNLR
+33 QTPSL
-46 FLGCTRREGRG
+46 CREGRG

-153 INCSNLIEVMEATTA
+153 INCSNLIEVMDATTA

-173 INIHNCRYL
+173 LNIPNCRYL

-214 TLRIVHVGFQPDG
+214 TLRIVDTCHVGFQPDG
-227 LEVVGTRLYVANSGG
+227 LEVVGNRLYVANSGG
-242 YLSPNYERTLS
+242 YLAPDYDSTLS
-253 VIDLNTFRVLDT
+253 VIDLASFKQVAT

-280 GQLWLNSRGDYYDTP
+280 GQLWVSSRGDYFGTP
-295 SRLYCLTLK
+295 SRLFCLSL
-304 EVRSEVSSRFIG
+304 SS
-316 SRTIDTTGDVPT
+316 TT
-328 LSRTV
+328 
-333 ETSKNSAQNATIDI
+333 N
-347 SLDSIDIPVSN
+347 SLDTLNIPVSN
-358 FTILGDSLYFCGI
+358 FTILGDSLYYI
-371 QFSYITYEDEITYGV
+371 STEYSYETYEDVISYGIV
-386 IDIRTHQLLT
+386 NVRTHQLLT
-396 TRLITDSITLVK
+396 TYLITDGTTLVK

-439 PQGDFKWSVRTG
+439 PQGILQWSVRTG

-456 ICFLWNHEQGTKS
+456 ICFLWSQEQGTKS

>member
-1 MLSGVR
+1 ML
-7 RRPRL
+7 
-12 LTTKTTKSTHRQM
+12 
-25 FQFLKHIF
+25 QFLTHIF
-33 QTPSLAGSPKNLR
+33 HTLPPLR
-46 FLGCTRREGRG
+46 GPRKIFDFWGALVGRG
-57 GSCVLLLLLLLSCR
+57 GVGPVVLWWVFLFLLSCR

-85 DTMHTEVQG
+85 DTMHTEVRG

-153 INCSNLIEVMEATTA
+153 INCSNLIEVMDATTA

-173 INIHNCRYL
+173 LNIPNCRYL

-214 TLRIVHVGFQPDG
+214 TLRIVDTCHVGFQPDG
-227 LEVVGTRLYVANSGG
+227 LEVVGNRLYVANSGG
-242 YLSPNYERTLS
+242 YLAPDYDSTLS
-253 VIDLNTFRVLDT
+253 VIDLASFKQVAT

-280 GQLWLNSRGDYYDTP
+280 GQLWVSSRGDYFDIP
-295 SRLYCLTLK
+295 SRLFCLSL
-304 EVRSEVSSRFIG
+304 SS
-316 SRTIDTTGDVPT
+316 TT
-328 LSRTV
+328 
-333 ETSKNSAQNATIDI
+333 N
-347 SLDSIDIPVSN
+347 SLDTLNIPVSN
-358 FTILGDSLYFCGI
+358 FCILGDSLYYI
-371 QFSYITYEDEITYGV
+371 STEYSYETYEDIICYGIV
-386 IDIRTHQLLT
+386 DVRMHQPIQNH
-396 TRLITDSITLVK
+396 LITDGTTLVK

-439 PQGDFKWSVRTG
+439 PQGILQWSVRTG

-456 ICFLWNHEQGTKS
+456 ICFLWSQEQGTKS
-469 QD
+469 QTNML

>member
-1 MLSGVR
+1 MGW
-7 RRPRL
+7 
-12 LTTKTTKSTHRQM
+12 
-25 FQFLKHIF
+25 
-33 QTPSLAGSPKNLR
+33 
-46 FLGCTRREGRG
+46 
-57 GSCVLLLLLLLSCR
+57 VLLFLLSCR

-153 INCSNLIEVMEATTA
+153 INCSNLIEVMDARSA

-173 INIHNCRYL
+173 INIPNCRYL
-182 AFADGYG
+182 AFSDGYG

-214 TLRIVHVGFQPDG
+214 TLRIVDTCHVGFQPDG
-227 LEVVGTRLYVANSGG
+227 LEVVGNRLYVANSGG
-242 YLSPNYERTLS
+242 YLAPDYDSTLS
-253 VIDLNTFRVLDT
+253 VIDLASFKQVAT

-280 GQLWLNSRGDYYDTP
+280 GQLWVSSRGDYFDTP
-295 SRLYCLTLK
+295 SRLFCLSL
-304 EVRSEVSSRFIG
+304 SS
-316 SRTIDTTGDVPT
+316 TT
-328 LSRTV
+328 
-333 ETSKNSAQNATIDI
+333 N
-347 SLDSIDIPVSN
+347 SLDTLNIPVSN
-358 FTILGDSLYFCGI
+358 FTILGDSLYYI
-371 QFSYITYEDEITYGV
+371 STEYSYETYEDIICYGIV
-386 IDIRTHQLLT
+386 NIRTHQPLT
-396 TRLITDSITLVK
+396 TYLITDGTTLVK

-439 PQGDFKWSVRTG
+439 PQGILQWSVRTG

-456 ICFLWNHEQGTKS
+456 ICFLWSQEQGTKS

>member
-1 MLSGVR
+1 MML
-7 RRPRL
+7 
-12 LTTKTTKSTHRQM
+12 
-25 FQFLKHIF
+25 QFLKHIF
-33 QTPSLAGSPKNLR
+33 QTPSL
-46 FLGCTRREGRG
+46 CREGRG

-114 YTTATYKR
+114 YTMATYKR

-173 INIHNCRYL
+173 LNIPNCRYL

-214 TLRIVHVGFQPDG
+214 TLRIVDTCHVGFQPDG
-227 LEVVGTRLYVANSGG
+227 LEVVGNLLYVANSGG
-242 YLSPNYERTLS
+242 YLAPDYDSTLS
-253 VIDLNTFRVLDT
+253 VIDLASFKQVAT

-280 GQLWLNSRGDYYDTP
+280 GQLWVSSRGDYFDTP
-295 SRLYCLTLK
+295 SRLFCLSL
-304 EVRSEVSSRFIG
+304 S
-316 SRTIDTTGDVPT
+316 TT
-328 LSRTV
+328 S
-333 ETSKNSAQNATIDI
+333 I
-347 SLDSIDIPVSN
+347 SLDAIDIPVSN
-358 FTILGDSLYFCGI
+358 FCILGDSLYYISTEYSYETCEDIICYGI
-371 QFSYITYEDEITYGV
+371 V
-386 IDIRTHQLLT
+386 DIRTHQSIQNH
-396 TRLITDSITLVK
+396 LITDGTTLVK

-439 PQGDFKWSVRTG
+439 PQGSLQWSVRTG

-456 ICFLWNHEQGTKS
+456 ICFLWNQEQVTKN